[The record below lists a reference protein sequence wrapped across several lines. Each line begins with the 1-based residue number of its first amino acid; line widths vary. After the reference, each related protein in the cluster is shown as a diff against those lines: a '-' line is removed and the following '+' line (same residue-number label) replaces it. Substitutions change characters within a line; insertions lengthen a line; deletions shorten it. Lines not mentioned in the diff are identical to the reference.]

1 MTETEILNRG
11 MAAEISKMGHT
22 DEMMIVDAG
31 LAIPNTIKVMARVGI
46 VKNMF
51 PTIPQNVDT
60 FYEYLPLQ
68 NW

>member
-1 MTETEILNRG
+1 
-11 MAAEISKMGHT
+11 MGHT

>member
-31 LAIPNTIKVMARVGI
+31 LAIPNTIKVMGRVGI